1 MKKLILIVM
10 LLFCMSNEVQA
21 QELTAPSVPSD
32 VQDLMPVETES
43 FADGLLYVLKS
54 SIQTLQPEIAAGCG
68 VCLCIIAASMLVSVV
83 SAMPSMT
90 KNVAQLAGCIA
101 VGCLLLGSTNT
112 MIADATDTVSSLS
125 EYGKLLLPVMAT
137 AMAAQGGISGSAAI
151 YTGTTIFDAVLCTLI
166 SKLLAP
172 FVYLYLAMAVAGNAM
187 GEDFLKKLR
196 DFLKWLISWSLKT
209 ILYIFT
215 GYMTVTGVVSGSAD
229 QTALKATKLA
239 ISGSVPVV
247 GSILSDA
254 SEAVLVCAGAI
265 KNAVGVSGLLAIC
278 AIAFA
283 PFLRIAVQY
292 LLLKL
297 TAAVCGVFGCKPITE
312 LITDFAGAMGL
323 LLAMTGA
330 ICLILLISLVCFM
343 KGVSG

>member
-10 LLFCMSNEVQA
+10 FLFCMSNEVQA

-196 DFLKWLISWSLKT
+196 DFLKWLTSWSLKT

-254 SEAVLVCAGAI
+254 SEAVLVSAGAI

-278 AIAFA
+278 AIAFV